1 MTFTKLTGSLP
12 NLPTLNL
19 GRHVLTVAPSN
30 GNVVY
35 VSIDDTSTNSLLGL
49 AKSADGGATW
59 TFTSPGSLPALPNFC
74 SGQCWYDMA
83 IAVLPNDPNTL
94 VVGGSA
100 FTNNSSTDFRSSD
113 GGATW
118 VDITA
123 GSTAVRPH
131 VDTHVMRFAATTSGF
146 RLYTGNDG
154 GIWFTDNPTAAPG
167 TLTWQPGNN
176 ANLTITQF
184 YPGHAVH
191 PSDENISF
199 GGTQD
204 NGTEKYSGA
213 LAWDHVTC
221 GDGAWAAIDPV
232 FPTTV
237 YANCQFVSLLR
248 SDFDGT
254 AGTWFGITNQI
265 PTAGERSLFI
275 PPFVQDQ
282 NQSGRLYF
290 GTFRVWQSMNY
301 GNNWS
306 AISPDLTTSSSNEV
320 TSVSVSSA
328 LNNVVYATTTDG
340 RVWRTTDVQDG
351 TGSAWTNLTKAP
363 LPGRYATMVRT
374 DHGNPDIAY
383 VSYSGFSG
391 FVERRGPHL

>member
-1 MTFTKLTGSLP
+1 
-12 NLPTLNL
+12 
-19 GRHVLTVAPSN
+19 
-30 GNVVY
+30 VVY
-35 VSIDDTSTNSLLGL
+35 VSIDNNSTNSLLGL
-49 AKSADGGATW
+49 AKSTDGGATW
-59 TFTSPGSLPALPNFC
+59 TFTTPGTLPSLPNFC

-113 GGATW
+113 GGTTW
-118 VDITA
+118 VDITT

-131 VDTHVMRFAATTSGF
+131 VDTHAMRFAATTSGF

-184 YPGHAVH
+184 YPGHAVN

-204 NGTEKYSGA
+204 NGIEKYSGA

-221 GDGAWAAIDPV
+221 GDGAWAAVDPV
-232 FPTTV
+232 ITSTV
-237 YANCQFVSLLR
+237 YANCQNIAIVKSTL
-248 SDFDGT
+248 DGVPGSWST
-254 AGTWFGITNQI
+254 ITNELS
-265 PTAGERSLFI
+265 TSGDRSLFI
-275 PPFVQDQ
+275 PPLVQDQ

-290 GTFRVWQSMNY
+290 GTFRVWQSQTY
-301 GNNWS
+301 GNDWNP
-306 AISPDLTTSSSNEV
+306 ISPDLTSSANNEV
-320 TSVSVSSA
+320 TSVSVAQSN
-328 LNNVVYATTTDG
+328 NNVV
-340 RVWRTTDVQDG
+340 
-351 TGSAWTNLTKAP
+351 
-363 LPGRYATMVRT
+363 
-374 DHGNPDIAY
+374 
-383 VSYSGFSG
+383 
-391 FVERRGPHL
+391 